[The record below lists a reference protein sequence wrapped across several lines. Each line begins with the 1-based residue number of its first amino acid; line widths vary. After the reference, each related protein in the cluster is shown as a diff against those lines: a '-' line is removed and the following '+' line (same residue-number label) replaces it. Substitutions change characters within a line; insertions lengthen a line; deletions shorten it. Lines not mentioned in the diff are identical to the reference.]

1 MPGARGKL
9 ALLLVAAGLLL
20 QGCGAGRSAYRAGNR
35 EAREGNWD
43 LAVARY
49 TKAVR
54 ADPEHVGYRI
64 ALQNALFQAARDHF
78 REGKQLMAEQDF
90 AGAIEQFEIS
100 IKYDPSSESTSVAL
114 EEAREKLR
122 QREAEREHR
131 ETFEERRERAQAV
144 QVPLPVLSPRSQ
156 APITLDFTEQNLSRI
171 FEALSKLSGV
181 NILLDRD
188 FADSQVDVRLSGV
201 SFEQAL
207 EQITF
212 VNRLFFK
219 VLNQNTVIIVPE
231 TAQKRRMY
239 DENLL
244 QTFYLQ
250 SADVNETVGLITKL
264 AGIQKV
270 AGNEALG
277 SVTVIGTPDEIAAV
291 GRIIQAN
298 DKARGEVVV
307 EIQILEVNRDA
318 VKAFGIELSNYEVDA
333 TFSPTGQEGEVD
345 SGFTNVRAH
354 VLSSLNLADF
364 IVSIPSSVF
373 ARFLQTDSNVRIL
386 ASPKLRAAEG
396 QQTQLRVG
404 TEVPIPQTT
413 FTATQAGAQTF
424 APATSFTYRNVGVT
438 VDLTPSVNSGG
449 EITLELV
456 AEFSLIGDDRNVGTG
471 TNPLI
476 VPTFLT
482 RSVTGTLRVRDGETS
497 LLGGLVLRRE
507 ADTLRG
513 ALGLQDVPVI
523 GGLFRSNRKQ
533 VQDQEVILSITPHIV
548 RAPRVTEEDMTS
560 LYVGREKIEVPGAR
574 PPLFGP
580 PEEEAAGAAEAAPPT
595 AEETPAEAGD
605 VAEPVADADATG
617 EPEAVPESETPPDQR
632 PPAEQAESND
642 ASALGERLRSRSAVR
657 ALFRPS
663 ELGLAVGESR
673 DVDLVVLSAPEFATV
688 ELVLAY
694 DGAIA
699 EADRIVPGP
708 LLTLGGESVGLESSL
723 TSGQVRATFRR
734 ASGAS
739 GSGGVATLRLRGLAE
754 GSTALEVVSLTLV
767 SGTGERVDVPAAA
780 GRVVVAAP

>member
-1 MPGARGKL
+1 
-9 ALLLVAAGLLL
+9 
-20 QGCGAGRSAYRAGNR
+20 
-35 EAREGNWD
+35 
-43 LAVARY
+43 
-49 TKAVR
+49 
-54 ADPEHVGYRI
+54 
-64 ALQNALFQAARDHF
+64 
-78 REGKQLMAEQDF
+78 
-90 AGAIEQFEIS
+90 
-100 IKYDPSSESTSVAL
+100 
-114 EEAREKLR
+114 
-122 QREAEREHR
+122 
-131 ETFEERRERAQAV
+131 V

-156 APITLDFTEQNLSRI
+156 APITLDFTDQNLSRI

-188 FADSQVDVRLSGV
+188 FADSLVSVRLSGV

-291 GRIIQAN
+291 GKIIEAN

-438 VDLTPSVNSGG
+438 VDLTPSVSASG

-471 TNPLI
+471 SNPLI

-574 PPLFGP
+574 PPLFGS
-580 PEEEAAGAAEAAPPT
+580 PEEEPTAEEPT
-595 AEETPAEAGD
+595 AEETAAEETASEAVGVGVD
-605 VAEPVADADATG
+605 TVADESSEEPAAETDASEAAGGAAVEEEPPADPG
-617 EPEAVPESETPPDQR
+617 S
-632 PPAEQAESND
+632 PAEQGGSSDGSELS
-642 ASALGERLRSRSAVR
+642 ERLRTRSAAR

-663 ELGLAVGESR
+663 ELGVVVGEGR
-673 DVDLVVLSAPEFATV
+673 DVDLVVLSAPDFAV
-688 ELVLAY
+688 AELVLAY
-694 DGAIA
+694 DGAVA

-708 LLTLGGESVGLESSL
+708 LLTLGGESVGVESSL
-723 TSGQVRATFRR
+723 ASGQVRATFRR

-767 SGTGERVDVPAAA
+767 SPTGERVDVPAAA

>member
-1 MPGARGKL
+1 
-9 ALLLVAAGLLL
+9 
-20 QGCGAGRSAYRAGNR
+20 
-35 EAREGNWD
+35 
-43 LAVARY
+43 
-49 TKAVR
+49 
-54 ADPEHVGYRI
+54 
-64 ALQNALFQAARDHF
+64 
-78 REGKQLMAEQDF
+78 
-90 AGAIEQFEIS
+90 
-100 IKYDPSSESTSVAL
+100 
-114 EEAREKLR
+114 
-122 QREAEREHR
+122 
-131 ETFEERRERAQAV
+131 
-144 QVPLPVLSPRSQ
+144 
-156 APITLDFTEQNLSRI
+156 
-171 FEALSKLSGV
+171 V

-188 FADSQVDVRLSGV
+188 FADSQVSVRLSGV

-270 AGNEALG
+270 AGNETLG

-291 GRIIQAN
+291 GRIIEAN

-438 VDLTPSVNSGG
+438 VDLTPSVSASG

-471 TNPLI
+471 SNPLI

-513 ALGLQDVPVI
+513 ALGLQDVPLI

-548 RAPRVTEEDMTS
+548 RAPVVTEEDMTS

-580 PEEEAAGAAEAAPPT
+580 PEEEAEGESDAAGAP
-595 AEETPAEAGD
+595 AEETAPEAELVEEPAPQSDGADGATERAPE
-605 VAEPVADADATG
+605 AEPPGDE
-617 EPEAVPESETPPDQR
+617 EPPPEEAAST
-632 PPAEQAESND
+632 D
-642 ASALGERLRSRSAVR
+642 ASALSERLRSRSAVR

-673 DVDLVVLSAPEFATV
+673 EVDLVVLSAPEFATV
-688 ELVLAY
+688 EVVLAY

-723 TSGQVRATFRR
+723 ASGQVRATFRR

-754 GSTALEVVSLTLV
+754 GSTALDVVSLILV
-767 SGTGERVDVPAAA
+767 SASGERVEVPAAA